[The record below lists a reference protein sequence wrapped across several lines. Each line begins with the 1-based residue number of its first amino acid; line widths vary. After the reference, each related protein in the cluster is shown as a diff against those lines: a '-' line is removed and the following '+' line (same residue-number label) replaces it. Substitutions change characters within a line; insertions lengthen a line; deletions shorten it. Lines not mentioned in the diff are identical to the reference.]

1 MKKTTSLLVVIL
13 AIATASTSTA
23 YSKNKDYPA
32 TKTSPDAKKSSY
44 DIQFLD
50 SMIAHHRQGVEMAQ
64 KAVDR
69 SQTQEVKKK
78 AQSMITSLKGDLS
91 KMKSIRDDIQENA
104 PESINMDLEGMQ
116 QVDMKELDTISAKN
130 FDEKFLQMS
139 IDHEKGGLEMSKEAI
154 KHAKN
159 AAVKEEAREL
169 SKKQMGEITEL
180 KEMLKN
186 Q

>member
-13 AIATASTSTA
+13 AIAAASASTA
-23 YSKNKDYPA
+23 YSKGKEYPV

-50 SMIAHHRQGVEMAQ
+50 SMIEHHRQGVEMAQ

-69 SQTQEVKKK
+69 SQTQEIKKK
-78 AQSMITSLKGDLS
+78 AQSMMTDLKGDIS

-104 PESINMDLEGMQ
+104 PESINMDMEGMK
-116 QVDMKELDTISAKN
+116 QVDMKELDTVSAKN
-130 FDEKFLQMS
+130 FDEKFLKMS
-139 IDHEKGGLEMSKEAI
+139 IAHEEGGLEMSKEAS
-154 KHAKN
+154 KRAKN
-159 AAVKEEAREL
+159 QAIKDEAREL
-169 SKKQMGEITEL
+169 TNKQIGEIAEL